1 MYNEFD
7 KERCGTRSKCWCMY
21 MHNKLSAEE
30 KKNKIKCRE
39 EYKVGM
45 VECVEKEQRA
55 KWKLYILLMRFFAQ
69 EG

>member
-1 MYNEFD
+1 
-7 KERCGTRSKCWCMY
+7 MY

-45 VECVEKEQRA
+45 VESVEKEQRA